1 MQEVNLILGLAS
13 VGVWIFIWL
22 WLWQR
27 VCSGLPA
34 VPEGYNED

>member
-22 WLWQR
+22 WLWQC
-27 VCSGLPA
+27 VCSGLGA